1 MADFLTTEQ
10 RSERMRRVRQRDT
23 SLEVLVRKEL
33 HRRGLRYRLGGCG
46 LPGRPDL
53 VFPRHRAV
61 VFVHG
66 CFWHFH
72 DCRLGRR
79 PVSNAAF
86 WEQKALVNK
95 ERDARKE
102 AELRALGW
110 RVFVVWQ
117 CEIAGAGVASR
128 CNEIARQLMSNSC
141 EPIGAV
147 RNSVCEAVG

>member
-1 MADFLTTEQ
+1 MADSLTTEQ

-66 CFWHFH
+66 CFWHAH
-72 DCRLGRR
+72 DCRFGRR
-79 PVSNAAF
+79 PASNAGF
-86 WEQKALVNK
+86 WEQKALANK
-95 ERDARKE
+95 ERDTRKE

-110 RVFVVWQ
+110 RVFAIWQ
-117 CEIAGAGVASR
+117 CEISGAGLTSR
-128 CNEIARQLMSNSC
+128 CKELARQLTS
-141 EPIGAV
+141 
-147 RNSVCEAVG
+147 

>member
-1 MADFLTTEQ
+1 MADSLTTEQ
-10 RSERMRRVRQRDT
+10 RSERMRRVRQKDT
-23 SLEVLVRKEL
+23 ALEVLVRKEL

-66 CFWHFH
+66 CFWHAH
-72 DCRLGRR
+72 ECRLGRR
-79 PVSNAAF
+79 PASNVGF
-86 WEQKALVNK
+86 WEQKALANK

-117 CEIAGAGVASR
+117 C
-128 CNEIARQLMSNSC
+128 QLRDENV
-141 EPIGAV
+141 AV
-147 RNSVCEAVG
+147 RYADLASAISKED

>member
-1 MADFLTTEQ
+1 MADCLTTEQ

-66 CFWHFH
+66 CFWHAH

-79 PVSNAAF
+79 PASNAGF
-86 WEQKALVNK
+86 WEQKALANK

-117 CEIAGAGVASR
+117 CETTVAGLTSR
-128 CNEIARQLMSNSC
+128 CKELARQLTS
-141 EPIGAV
+141 
-147 RNSVCEAVG
+147 

>member
-1 MADFLTTEQ
+1 MADSLPAEQ
-10 RSERMRRVRQRDT
+10 RSERMRRVRQKDT
-23 SLEVLVRKEL
+23 ALEVLVRKAL

-66 CFWHFH
+66 CFWHAH
-72 DCRLGRR
+72 DCRFGRR
-79 PVSNAAF
+79 PASNAEF
-86 WEQKALVNK
+86 WEQKAIANK

-117 CEIAGAGVASR
+117 CELAGELKVPCFERLAR
-128 CNEIARQLMSNSC
+128 EIKTL
-141 EPIGAV
+141 
-147 RNSVCEAVG
+147 

>member
-1 MADFLTTEQ
+1 MADSLTSEQ
-10 RSERMRRVRQRDT
+10 RSERMRRVRQKDT
-23 SLEVLVRKEL
+23 ALEVLVRKEL
-33 HRRGLRYRLGGCG
+33 HRRGLRYQLGGYG

-66 CFWHFH
+66 CFWHAH

-79 PVSNAAF
+79 PASNAGF
-86 WEQKALVNK
+86 WEQKALANK
-95 ERDARKE
+95 ERDERKE

-117 CEIAGAGVASR
+117 CELGNPAATGRYDSLVSAIKD
-128 CNEIARQLMSNSC
+128 
-141 EPIGAV
+141 
-147 RNSVCEAVG
+147 

>member
-1 MADFLTTEQ
+1 MADSLTSEQ
-10 RSERMRRVRQRDT
+10 RSERMRRVRQKDT
-23 SLEVLVRKEL
+23 ALEVLVRKEL

-46 LPGRPDL
+46 LPGRPDI

-66 CFWHFH
+66 CFWHAH

-79 PVSNAAF
+79 PTSNAAF
-86 WEQKALVNK
+86 WEQKALANK
-95 ERDARKE
+95 ARDVRKG

-117 CEIAGAGVASR
+117 CELRAPNVADR
-128 CNEIARQLMSNSC
+128 YGELATAIR
-141 EPIGAV
+141 G
-147 RNSVCEAVG
+147 